1 MNLICVVQTHLHTHI
16 RSDRYDICYTAINH
30 QLFTLIP
37 LLLLFLLFILALCFV
52 LNFLIKFVFF
62 LSFRFCFFATFLVRI
77 QSESNDIPIDLDK
90 IKEHLPK
97 NLEIPASLQNVSM
110 PSIDELKKILKDKCA
125 KVSGGEAAYEAIE
138 RGAEDLKA
146 CTSGLI
152 DVEQLQKEIQ
162 EAEPHGELDTVFNK

>member
-1 MNLICVVQTHLHTHI
+1 MAYVA
-16 RSDRYDICYTAINH
+16 CYMAIN
-30 QLFTLIP
+30 QCFTLGP
-37 LLLLFLLFILALCFV
+37 LIFYHYLFQPFI
-52 LNFLIKFVFF
+52 LNFLFLIEIVFNFSFVFF
-62 LSFRFCFFATFLVRI
+62 FLISFSRFCVTRIFLVRI
-77 QSESNDIPIDLDK
+77 QSESNDIPIDIDK

-97 NLEIPASLQNVSM
+97 NLEIPASFQNVSM

-125 KVSGGEAAYEAIE
+125 KVSGGDEAYAAIE

-146 CTSGLI
+146 CTTGLI

>member
-1 MNLICVVQTHLHTHI
+1 
-16 RSDRYDICYTAINH
+16 
-30 QLFTLIP
+30 
-37 LLLLFLLFILALCFV
+37 
-52 LNFLIKFVFF
+52 
-62 LSFRFCFFATFLVRI
+62 
-77 QSESNDIPIDLDK
+77 
-90 IKEHLPK
+90 
-97 NLEIPASLQNVSM
+97 M

-125 KVSGGEAAYEAIE
+125 KVSGGDAAYDAIE